1 MDSRQAYLAAKYMSG
16 PKADAILAKASKST
30 SKKRK
35 PRSPK
40 PSSSS
45 AFLLQDND
53 APWSGSLENNDE
65 NEQSTSLA
73 DAVVASDRSFKKRHA
88 DVDGGGWATI
98 RAPTPPPP
106 DEQPII
112 VQDEISHVAGGI
124 LGKTE
129 LTRLR
134 GKVEEAPAADQMETV
149 YRDASGRKIDT
160 KAEKA
165 AAARQRRLQEEKE
178 AQKMEWGKGL
188 VQREEEE
195 QNRQQLER
203 ERTRDVARCVVLVQA
218 TRDAFSCHLGI
229 DMQMMLSSIRP
240 KRIKPDGMILLQP
253 SFL

>member
-16 PKADAILAKASKST
+16 PKADAILAKASKSST

-53 APWSGSLENNDE
+53 APWSGALENNDD
-65 NEQSTSLA
+65 NEQSMSLA
-73 DAVVASDRSFKKRHA
+73 DAVVASDRSFKKRRA

-106 DEQPII
+106 DEQPIN
-112 VQDEISHVAGGI
+112 VRDETSHVAGGI

-134 GKVEEAPAADQMETV
+134 RKVEEAPVAEQMETV
-149 YRDASGRKIDT
+149 YRAS
-160 KAEKA
+160 
-165 AAARQRRLQEEKE
+165 
-178 AQKMEWGKGL
+178 
-188 VQREEEE
+188 
-195 QNRQQLER
+195 
-203 ERTRDVARCVVLVQA
+203 
-218 TRDAFSCHLGI
+218 
-229 DMQMMLSSIRP
+229 
-240 KRIKPDGMILLQP
+240 
-253 SFL
+253 